1 MVKVI
6 AIANQKG
13 GVGKTTTAVNL
24 AACLARKVLLIDS
37 DPQGNATSG
46 FGFDKRDIK
55 QCIYDAIISEVPM
68 QDVIKHTAYKGL
80 DLVPATIQLA
90 GAEIELVSLM
100 NREGRLKN
108 SLERVK
114 HNYDYVIIDCPPSL
128 GLLTING
135 LTAASS
141 VMIPIQ
147 CEFYALEG
155 VTMLMNTIQLVQRN
169 LNPALKLEGVLMTMY
184 DSRTNLSQD
193 VVNEVQKY
201 FKTKMYQT
209 IIPRNVRLSEAP
221 SHGQPVIDYD
231 SKSKG
236 AQVYMDFAREV
247 IEDEKKGGLGKG
259 LGAIFGENTSPAVE
273 KVQEPASAAQ
283 ELLIKNIAANPY
295 QPRCNFDEEKLQELA
310 ASIKEFGVV
319 QPVVVRK
326 KGRSYELVAG
336 ERRLRAAGLAGLT
349 KVPAIIKDYD
359 DAKMM
364 EIALIENIQ
373 RHDLNP
379 IEEAQGLRR
388 LMQEFKLTQEQ
399 TAEKVGRSRSA
410 VTNILRL
417 LTCRSRYRSKLLM
430 AC

>member
-24 AACLARKVLLIDS
+24 AACLAARERKVLLIDS

-55 QCIYDAIISEVPM
+55 QCVYDVLIDDVPM
-68 QDVIKHTAYKGL
+68 QDVIKHTAYNGL
-80 DLVPATIQLA
+80 DIVPATIQLA

-108 SLERVK
+108 ALERVK

-184 DSRTNLSQD
+184 DSRTNLSQE
-193 VVNEVQKY
+193 VVDEVSKY

-236 AQVYMDFAREV
+236 AQVYMELADEA
-247 IEDEKKGGLGKG
+247 IEDE
-259 LGAIFGENTSPAVE
+259 
-273 KVQEPASAAQ
+273 
-283 ELLIKNIAANPY
+283 
-295 QPRCNFDEEKLQELA
+295 
-310 ASIKEFGVV
+310 
-319 QPVVVRK
+319 
-326 KGRSYELVAG
+326 
-336 ERRLRAAGLAGLT
+336 
-349 KVPAIIKDYD
+349 
-359 DAKMM
+359 
-364 EIALIENIQ
+364 
-373 RHDLNP
+373 
-379 IEEAQGLRR
+379 
-388 LMQEFKLTQEQ
+388 
-399 TAEKVGRSRSA
+399 
-410 VTNILRL
+410 
-417 LTCRSRYRSKLLM
+417 
-430 AC
+430 

>member
-24 AACLARKVLLIDS
+24 AACLAALERKVLLIDS

-155 VTMLMNTIQLVQRN
+155 V
-169 LNPALKLEGVLMTMY
+169 LMTMY

-247 IEDEKKGGLGKG
+247 IEDE
-259 LGAIFGENTSPAVE
+259 
-273 KVQEPASAAQ
+273 
-283 ELLIKNIAANPY
+283 
-295 QPRCNFDEEKLQELA
+295 
-310 ASIKEFGVV
+310 
-319 QPVVVRK
+319 
-326 KGRSYELVAG
+326 
-336 ERRLRAAGLAGLT
+336 
-349 KVPAIIKDYD
+349 
-359 DAKMM
+359 
-364 EIALIENIQ
+364 
-373 RHDLNP
+373 
-379 IEEAQGLRR
+379 
-388 LMQEFKLTQEQ
+388 
-399 TAEKVGRSRSA
+399 
-410 VTNILRL
+410 
-417 LTCRSRYRSKLLM
+417 
-430 AC
+430 